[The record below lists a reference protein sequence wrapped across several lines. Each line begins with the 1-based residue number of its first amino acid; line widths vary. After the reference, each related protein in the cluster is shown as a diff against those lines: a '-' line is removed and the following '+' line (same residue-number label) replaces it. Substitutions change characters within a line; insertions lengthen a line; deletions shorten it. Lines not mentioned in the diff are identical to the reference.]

1 MDLKKQRQLVDA
13 VLSDWPV
20 ARRKHVVLHF
30 EGRAVTA
37 SVVSE
42 SGELV
47 VGEAKCHPVDKF
59 DDFSGA
65 VFALARLRV
74 RYAYRQMM
82 RKFKTWIPEYGQ
94 LYFVPSVHGK
104 SSAVASMASARSIVW
119 KSSPIDLMYLA
130 MGLVFRSPK
139 DAMKKARTL
148 LFDGHNIRNIVNRL
162 TPPDDVLR
170 QSAELPADLPAYAQ
184 DIKNQIDTKSS
195 SESASDIRKRKK
207 KQKKK
212 EKRMMEEAELAEQTK
227 FDVNGFFPDEL
238 AVFDD
243 DVVPPLH
250 EDDDDDIP
258 DEVPNAANNVLLFS
272 EMFDDDDSSSDNDD
286 LQVVSW
292 EPVMQPGKRYYMD
305 PVTGNVVL
313 AEP

>member
-65 VFALARLRV
+65 IFALARLRV

-104 SSAVASMASARSIVW
+104 SPAVASMASARSIVW

-170 QSAELPADLPAYAQ
+170 QSAELPADLLLLMMFFVSLQNCLLICLRMLRILKIRLIPSLRLNQ
-184 DIKNQIDTKSS
+184 LLISVNVRKN
-195 SESASDIRKRKK
+195 RRRKK
-207 KQKKK
+207 S
-212 EKRMMEEAELAEQTK
+212 
-227 FDVNGFFPDEL
+227 V
-238 AVFDD
+238 
-243 DVVPPLH
+243 
-250 EDDDDDIP
+250 
-258 DEVPNAANNVLLFS
+258 
-272 EMFDDDDSSSDNDD
+272 
-286 LQVVSW
+286 
-292 EPVMQPGKRYYMD
+292 
-305 PVTGNVVL
+305 
-313 AEP
+313 